1 MRNRLRALRRRS
13 WGTLPARL
21 RLLRTAILLLTA
33 ACAGL
38 LITAG
43 LGASD
48 TWGAVT
54 GHHAPRTVS
63 AAGLNLALNDMD
75 AQAVNSRPR
84 LAEFR

>member
-1 MRNRLRALRRRS
+1 MVTTTGSAHGS
-13 WGTLPARL
+13 DKT
-21 RLLRTAILLLTA
+21 

-38 LITAG
+38 MLTAG
-43 LGASD
+43 LAASD

-75 AQAVNSRPR
+75 APSACEG
-84 LAEFR
+84 A